1 MPTTPGTDIARMFKA
16 LLRLLGIPRSHIRK
30 AAEVEDLL
38 SVELK
43 SIDLSPYQREL
54 VERKIAEFIAD
65 SSAIYA
71 RYREAVA
78 RANALPLMFD
88 WLAFMALRPDG
99 HVVLVPC
106 DDEPGPIEVV
116 LEERVR
122 NIGLFR
128 GTELHPELQFLAPPK
143 PADAIECPHCRGAGK
158 LAFPH
163 GHERQ
168 FENVICFCGGT
179 GWLPRSASSS

>member
-1 MPTTPGTDIARMFKA
+1 MFKA

-30 AAEVEDLL
+30 AAEVEDLS

-43 SIDLSPYQREL
+43 PINLSPYQREL
-54 VERKIAEFIAD
+54 VERKIAEFIED

-106 DDEPGPIEVV
+106 HDEPGPIEVV

-122 NIGLFR
+122 NIG
-128 GTELHPELQFLAPPK
+128 
-143 PADAIECPHCRGAGK
+143 
-158 LAFPH
+158 
-163 GHERQ
+163 
-168 FENVICFCGGT
+168 
-179 GWLPRSASSS
+179 

>member
-1 MPTTPGTDIARMFKA
+1 MSAVGEGPGCGR
-16 LLRLLGIPRSHIRK
+16 GS
-30 AAEVEDLL
+30 DL
-38 SVELK
+38 
-43 SIDLSPYQREL
+43 REL
-54 VERKIAEFIAD
+54 VERKIAEFIED

-122 NIGLFR
+122 NIGLQGNESSLLWR
-128 GTELHPELQFLAPPK
+128 
-143 PADAIECPHCRGAGK
+143 
-158 LAFPH
+158 
-163 GHERQ
+163 
-168 FENVICFCGGT
+168 
-179 GWLPRSASSS
+179 RSSRT